1 MMIQGPF
8 YSFRDAAAY
17 CGYHPE
23 TLARILREEG
33 IDLPRSGPRN
43 NRYAKSVVLKKER
56 ARGVNRKPLNFL
68 VELEG
73 IEPTT
78 SFFPPS

>member
-33 IDLPRSGPRN
+33 IDLPRSGPRG
-43 NRYAKSVVLKKER
+43 NRYAKSVLDAFMASPDTFKAAVAPAHRRR
-56 ARGVNRKPLNFL
+56 APKP
-68 VELEG
+68 V
-73 IEPTT
+73 TV
-78 SFFPPS
+78 